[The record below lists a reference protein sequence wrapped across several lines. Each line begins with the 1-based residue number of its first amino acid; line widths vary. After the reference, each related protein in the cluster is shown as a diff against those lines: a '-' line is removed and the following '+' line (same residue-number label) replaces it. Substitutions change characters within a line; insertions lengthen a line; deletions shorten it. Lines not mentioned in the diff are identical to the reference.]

1 MLASL
6 GHASPTEHAYFTF
19 GIEGISRA
27 CSHQLVRHRIASYSQ
42 QSQRYVD
49 GTRFDFVTP
58 PEIAK
63 NEKAL
68 AAYEKALKVEADAYK
83 EIRDALAVGYINEKC
98 PDKYIG
104 TDEEII
110 NAYKADDKNPAML
123 SSRKPTRTQDLFFR
137 MHRQQKLSA
146 LSMQE
151 ACRTFLH
158 TVAATERSGKFVRL
172 PNRCFCNVLRLLR
185 TFSKTAARHACSD
198 HAPRAICVAE
208 SKRKCVRNTAEK
220 SKVIYMK
227 SKIIVIEGLD
237 GSGKATQTKIL
248 CEKFSALGKKVTKL
262 EFPNYES
269 PAAAPVKMYLDGEFG
284 DKPDDVNAY
293 AASAFY
299 AVDRVASYLQFWKKE
314 CDNGG
319 VILSDRY
326 VTSNIIYQMSKL
338 PKEEWN
344 SFIDWLNDF
353 EYEKLGIP
361 KPDLVIYLD
370 VEPEVSQK
378 LMEKRYG
385 GDNSKKDLHEKT
397 SVSFLT
403 VEKVQFMPLKMRLE
417 GY

>member
-1 MLASL
+1 
-6 GHASPTEHAYFTF
+6 
-19 GIEGISRA
+19 
-27 CSHQLVRHRIASYSQ
+27 
-42 QSQRYVD
+42 
-49 GTRFDFVTP
+49 
-58 PEIAK
+58 
-63 NEKAL
+63 
-68 AAYEKALKVEADAYK
+68 
-83 EIRDALAVGYINEKC
+83 
-98 PDKYIG
+98 
-104 TDEEII
+104 
-110 NAYKADDKNPAML
+110 
-123 SSRKPTRTQDLFFR
+123 
-137 MHRQQKLSA
+137 
-146 LSMQE
+146 
-151 ACRTFLH
+151 
-158 TVAATERSGKFVRL
+158 
-172 PNRCFCNVLRLLR
+172 
-185 TFSKTAARHACSD
+185 
-198 HAPRAICVAE
+198 
-208 SKRKCVRNTAEK
+208 
-220 SKVIYMK
+220 MK

-370 VEPEVSQK
+370 VEPRFRRSLWKNATAVTTARK
-378 LMEKRYG
+378 ICM
-385 GDNSKKDLHEKT
+385 KKI

-403 VEKVQFMPLKMRLE
+403 VEKVQFMPLKNAAGRLLIAVKTE
-417 GY
+417 RLRV

>member
-1 MLASL
+1 M
-6 GHASPTEHAYFTF
+6 
-19 GIEGISRA
+19 
-27 CSHQLVRHRIASYSQ
+27 
-42 QSQRYVD
+42 
-49 GTRFDFVTP
+49 
-58 PEIAK
+58 
-63 NEKAL
+63 
-68 AAYEKALKVEADAYK
+68 
-83 EIRDALAVGYINEKC
+83 
-98 PDKYIG
+98 
-104 TDEEII
+104 
-110 NAYKADDKNPAML
+110 
-123 SSRKPTRTQDLFFR
+123 
-137 MHRQQKLSA
+137 
-146 LSMQE
+146 
-151 ACRTFLH
+151 
-158 TVAATERSGKFVRL
+158 
-172 PNRCFCNVLRLLR
+172 
-185 TFSKTAARHACSD
+185 
-198 HAPRAICVAE
+198 
-208 SKRKCVRNTAEK
+208 
-220 SKVIYMK
+220 
-227 SKIIVIEGLD
+227 
-237 GSGKATQTKIL
+237 
-248 CEKFSALGKKVTKL
+248 
-262 EFPNYES
+262 
-269 PAAAPVKMYLDGEFG
+269 KMYLDGEFG

-403 VEKVQFMPLKMRLE
+403 VEKVQFMPLKNAAGRLLIAVKTE
-417 GY
+417 RLRV